1 MEQKKYLHTIEELD
15 LVLDKEKELVV
26 YGAGDYGKRLVDYIL
41 EVRREQREKIIS
53 FLVTEKKKTDY
64 DYQGITVTAAPDFLG
79 NRACFVIVAVSDRHQ
94 KDIVKALEGYG
105 TRLCCLTENLYQALI
120 QKLKVPYHGLDFL
133 LAGFPKCAT
142 TSLYGALKTVDDIF
156 LPKGKETLFNT
167 WYGRTEN
174 AENVLAEKYY
184 SGIRSGQLT
193 GAIEPGIYMRY
204 AGWQGAESVYE
215 IFGSR
220 LKLMF
225 SVRNP
230 VEAAFSEFKMMLR
243 NGDEYCNNAYQ
254 KYQCFSMEMF
264 DEFID
269 TSVDLENFKYIYW
282 IKEFGK
288 YYPQEQIKVV
298 LFEELVHDAGKVV
311 DDILRFVGSKCKFRS
326 AELPF
331 WNKGDYVPADKAGWE
346 KGKQLNQLRFYSKYN
361 PQTKEQEP
369 DITMR
374 SRSEYE
380 ETEKIY
386 HPQMSQ
392 DQRNKLEAYY
402 DSSVRELEEFIGR
415 SLSELWF

>member
-1 MEQKKYLHTIEELD
+1 MEQKKYLHTTEELD
-15 LVLDKEKELVV
+15 LVLDREKELAI
-26 YGAGDYGKRLVDYIL
+26 YGAGDFGKRLADYIL
-41 EVRREQREKIIS
+41 EVRREQQEKIIS
-53 FLVTEKKKTDY
+53 FLVTERKKTDY
-64 DYQGITVTAAPDFLG
+64 DYHGIAVTAAPDFLAD
-79 NRACFVIVAVSDRHQ
+79 RECFIIVAVSDRQ
-94 KDIVKALEGYG
+94 QGDIVKVVEGYG
-105 TRLCCLTENLYQALI
+105 RRLCCLTENLYQTLV
-120 QKLKVPYHGLDFL
+120 QKLEVPYHGLDFL

-167 WYGRTEN
+167 WYGKTEN

-184 SGIRSGQLT
+184 SGIRGNQLT
-193 GAIEPGIYMRY
+193 GAIEPGIFMRY
-204 AGWQGAESVYE
+204 TGWQGAESVYE
-215 IFGSR
+215 IFGPQ

-230 VEAAFSEFKMMLR
+230 VEAAFSEFKMMVR

-269 TSVDLENFKYIYW
+269 TSVELENFKYIHW
-282 IKEFGK
+282 IKEFGN
-288 YYPQEQIKVV
+288 YYPREQIKVV

-311 DDILRFVGSKCKFRS
+311 DDVLRFAGSKCKFRS
-326 AELPF
+326 AEFPF
-331 WNKGDYVPADKAGWE
+331 WNKGDFVPADKEGWE

-361 PQTKEQEP
+361 PQTKEPES
-369 DITMR
+369 DSILR

-380 ETEKIY
+380 EREKIY

-392 DQRNKLEAYY
+392 DQRKKLEAYY
-402 DSSVRELEEFIGR
+402 DSSVRELEEFIGS